1 MKVLSYMFSLF
12 CLYLVVQGWSVLWS
26 IQWSQYFTKLASCDA
41 CTNINKISS
50 VVETPWIPL
59 RPLLIRVFGVF
70 GWKGSTEFGLRRLCL
85 EGGGE
90 VVLIL
95 LLLLHCDMH

>member
-1 MKVLSYMFSLF
+1 MRRERALEHPSAAAFLE
-12 CLYLVVQGWSVLWS
+12 
-26 IQWSQYFTKLASCDA
+26 T
-41 CTNINKISS
+41 S

-59 RPLLIRVFGVF
+59 RQLLIRVFGVF
-70 GWKGSTEFGLRRLCL
+70 GWKGSTDFGLQRLCL

-95 LLLLHCDMH
+95 LLLLHRDVC